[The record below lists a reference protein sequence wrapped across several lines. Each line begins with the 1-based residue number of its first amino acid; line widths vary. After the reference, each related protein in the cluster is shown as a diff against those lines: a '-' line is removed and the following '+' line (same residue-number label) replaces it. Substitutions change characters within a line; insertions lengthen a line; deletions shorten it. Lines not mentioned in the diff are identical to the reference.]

1 MARKYTQI
9 NNLVSDSRSNLH
21 KAYDRGYD
29 QAKKDY
35 QPELTQLK
43 VEPSEGGLQFRCIKC
58 NRLLIAHYP
67 YCPYCGRVVKE
78 ESVDD

>member
-35 QPELTQLK
+35 QPGLTQLK

-67 YCPYCGRVVKE
+67 YCPYCGRIVEE
-78 ESVDD
+78 ESDD